1 MSSFTNKVVWITGAS
16 SGIGEALAYTFAK
29 QKAKLILSARR
40 ADELERVKKAC
51 NLPEGDVMIL
61 PMDVAEHD
69 KAPQLTQQVIDRFG
83 HIDILVNNAGLSHW
97 SKIKDTKLEVVKRIM
112 DVNFTGGAALT
123 LAVLPG
129 MLQRKQGQVVVI
141 SSILGKIITPKQG
154 AYNASKHAIHGFYD
168 TLRAESI
175 NDGLKVLLVCPGFV
189 RTNVAK
195 NSLDRDGKP
204 INKDNNL
211 IQNGLDPMYVSTQV
225 LQAIESGK
233 EEILLAGGKEKAGV
247 WLKRFAP
254 GLFSKFI
261 SKNKM
266 V

>member
-211 IQNGLDPMYVSTQV
+211 IQNGLDPIYVSTQV